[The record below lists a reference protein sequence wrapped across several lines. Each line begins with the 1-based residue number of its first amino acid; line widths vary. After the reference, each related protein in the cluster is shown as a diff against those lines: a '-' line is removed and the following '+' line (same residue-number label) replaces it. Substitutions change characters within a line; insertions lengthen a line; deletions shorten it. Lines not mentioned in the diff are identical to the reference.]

1 MNKNSYNVSI
11 AGSGI
16 SFMAGA
22 CVCAGGN
29 LLQLYYQ
36 IVIKNKIPDK
46 DYITKISSIAFL
58 GGGMTSF
65 GLYFLVPNTIR
76 TLWF

>member
-1 MNKNSYNVSI
+1 MNKYNVSI

-22 CVCAGGN
+22 CLCTGAN
-29 LLQLYYQ
+29 LLRLYYD
-36 IVIKNKIPDK
+36 IVLKGKIPDR
-46 DYITKISSIAFL
+46 DYITKVSSLTFL

-65 GLYFLVPNTIR
+65 GLYFLVPNAIR